1 MNARQFTV
9 AILKMANIPTV
20 TAKVRVTGREQSN
33 SVNAYEL
40 QRSSAFTYIE
50 KENKLEESYSW
61 KSRDDKSGTRQTPT
75 KDTRLGKTRNSNLLV
90 FSSIV

>member
-1 MNARQFTV
+1 MNTRQFTV

-50 KENKLEESYSW
+50 KENKLERVRGAQEEINSESW
-61 KSRDDKSGTRQTPT
+61 RE
-75 KDTRLGKTRNSNLLV
+75 
-90 FSSIV
+90 SSYDN